1 LEKTRS
7 RAWKP
12 KWSSEEEQMVAE
24 AAVAIKKN
32 ISAMRTLRE
41 AMGLSQAAFAKLMDT
56 TQSNVSKMEASPN
69 LRLSTLRK
77 AIESRGGAL
86 TVVARID
93 DQVLE
98 VPI

>member
-1 LEKTRS
+1 MDEDLVDWRPDWTE
-7 RAWKP
+7 A
-12 KWSSEEEQMVAE
+12 EQSDVE
-24 AAVAIKKN
+24 ASIVAIKKN

-41 AMGLSQAAFAKLMDT
+41 AMGLSQADFAKLMDT

-69 LRLSTLRK
+69 LRLSSLRK

-98 VPI
+98 API